1 MSAPAIPFGEGFPSH
16 ADHMS
21 TFSMHY
27 DPDNVQSEID
37 QFLQDVRP
45 PPLAFVRY
53 LDNELGRLYTDSAG
67 QIARVLT
74 RGIAREVLSE
84 LHSDIGDALAAAAPD
99 LDNEFEEFVEDV
111 EDGGL
116 PTHVYEVIGEI
127 LSTNIPLRNQF
138 LQDNSDVVRANLMEY
153 ITTQTFGINHYAV
166 FQDDRSFQKFVER
179 IFGYESI
186 MGAYLEYEVI
196 EWANDENT
204 LGALMNCV
212 YYMQNGSAPSDLH
225 DSLRVAKQIGITGV
239 LDVYRVFIER
249 LFHVKY
255 LDFLRDSQRV
265 PISALR
271 AKQAF
276 DIFRP
281 KIEGLWIREELRA
294 SMQREGTAT
303 TRTRA
308 VPRTEN
314 PVTPFQMHTLSSH
327 VAATLPD
334 TVEFGRNR
342 ERIRSKSAFVR
353 DYMTTRGVSREH
365 AEHKYDR
372 AVARLKR

>member
-1 MSAPAIPFGEGFPSH
+1 
-16 ADHMS
+16 
-21 TFSMHY
+21 MHY
-27 DPDNVQSEID
+27 DPDNVQSEIE

-45 PPLAFVRY
+45 PPMAFARY
-53 LDNELGRLYTDSAG
+53 LNNQLGRLDSAG
-67 QIARVLT
+67 KIARVLT
-74 RGIAREVLSE
+74 RGIDLEVLSE
-84 LHSDIGDALAAAAPD
+84 LHADIGDALAAAAPD
-99 LDNEFEEFVEDV
+99 VDDEFAEEFEEFV

-127 LSTNIPLRNQF
+127 LSTNIQLRKQF
-138 LQDNSDVVRANLMEY
+138 LQDNSDVVRANLADY
-153 ITTQTFGINHYAV
+153 ISTQTSEHEIDHHVV
-166 FQDDRSFQKFVER
+166 FPDDRSFQKFVER
-179 IFGYESI
+179 IFEYESI
-186 MGAYLEYEVI
+186 MGAYLEYELN
-196 EWANDENT
+196 EWANDEKT
-204 LGALMNCV
+204 LEALMNCV

-225 DSLRVAKQIGITGV
+225 DSLRVAKQIGLTGV

-255 LDFLRDSQRV
+255 PDFLRDSQRV

-276 DIFRP
+276 DIFSP

-308 VPRTEN
+308 VPRTGN

-342 ERIRSKSAFVR
+342 DRIRSKSAFVR
-353 DYMTTRGVSREH
+353 DYMKTRGVSREH

-372 AVARLKR
+372 ALYRLNL

>member
-1 MSAPAIPFGEGFPSH
+1 MASAPAIPFGEGFPSH
-16 ADHMS
+16 AESMS
-21 TFSMHY
+21 IFRMYY

-45 PPLAFVRY
+45 PPLAFTNH
-53 LDNELGRLYTDSAG
+53 LDHKLGRLFTDSAG
-67 QIARVLT
+67 QIVRVLT
-74 RGIAREVLSE
+74 RGIDREVLSE
-84 LHSDIGDALAAAAPD
+84 LHADIGDALAGAAPD
-99 LDNEFEEFVEDV
+99 LDDEFGEEFDEFAEDS
-111 EDGGL
+111 
-116 PTHVYEVIGEI
+116 YEVIGEI
-127 LSTNIPLRNQF
+127 LSTNIPLRKQF
-138 LQDNSDVVRANLMEY
+138 LQDNSDVVRANLIQY
-153 ITTQTFGINHYAV
+153 ITTQTFGINHRAV

-179 IFGYESI
+179 IFEYESI
-186 MGAYLEYEVI
+186 MGAYLEYELI

-204 LGALMNCV
+204 LEALMNCV
-212 YYMQNGSAPSDLH
+212 YYMQNRRAPSDLH
-225 DSLRVAKQIGITGV
+225 DSIRVAKQIGMTGV

-255 LDFLRDSQRV
+255 NDFLRGVQRV
-265 PISALR
+265 PMSGLR

-308 VPRTEN
+308 VQRTEN
-314 PVTPFQMHTLSSH
+314 PVTPFQMHALSSH

-334 TVEFGRNR
+334 IVEFGRNR
-342 ERIRSKSAFVR
+342 GKIRSKSAFVH
-353 DYMTTRGVSREH
+353 DYMTMNGVSREH